1 MTTIH
6 LPIYVVEAFSS
17 SPFGGNPAAV
27 VPLERWLSD
36 TLMQSIAAQNNL
48 SETAFFVA
56 TDAGFHIRW
65 FTPTREVSLCG
76 HATLASAYVL
86 FEHLGFD
93 GARISFGSLS
103 GELSVSR
110 IKGLSSDQAKGP
122 LLLALNFPAQ
132 MPLACAFPVGLA
144 QALGLISES
153 SVLECFVGEDLVVVL
168 KSAAELAALSPDFAQ
183 LKKLDVRAVIVTAAG
198 SPETYDFVARVFA
211 PSVGINEDPVTG
223 SAYTKLAPIW
233 SAKLG
238 KRTLKARQLSPRGG
252 DVFCE
257 LIGDR
262 VQIAGSCLSYL
273 KGEIEVSCEL

>member
-1 MTTIH
+1 MTRAQ
-6 LPIYVVEAFSS
+6 LPMYVVEAFSS

-93 GARISFGSLS
+93 GARISFESLS

-110 IKGLSSDQAKGP
+110 IKGLSSNQAKGLP
-122 LLLALNFPAQ
+122 LLALNFPAQ
-132 MPLACAFPVGLA
+132 MPQACTLPVGLA

-168 KSAAELAALSPDFAQ
+168 KSAAELAALSPAFAQ
-183 LKKLDVRAVIVTAAG
+183 LRGLDVRAVIVTAAG
-198 SPETYDFVARVFA
+198 SPDTYDFVARVFA

-233 SAKLG
+233 ADKLG
-238 KRTLKARQLSPRGG
+238 KHTLKARQLSPRGG

-273 KGEIEVSCEL
+273 KGEIEVSEL

>member
-86 FEHLGFD
+86 FEHLGFA
-93 GARISFGSLS
+93 GARISFESLS

-110 IKGLSSDQAKGP
+110 IKGLSSDQAKGLP
-122 LLLALNFPAQ
+122 LLALNFPAQ
-132 MPLACAFPVGLA
+132 MPLACAAPDSLA
-144 QALGLISES
+144 QGLGLISES
-153 SVLECFVGEDLVVVL
+153 SVLECFMGEDLVVVL
-168 KSAAELAALSPDFAQ
+168 KSAAELTALSPNFAQ
-183 LKKLDVRAVIVTAAG
+183 LKKLDVRAVIVTAAD

-211 PSVGINEDPVTG
+211 PSVGIDEDPVTG

-233 SAKLG
+233 AAKLG
-238 KRTLKARQLSPRGG
+238 KTKLSARQLSARGG

-273 KGEIEVSCEL
+273 KGEIEVSCDL